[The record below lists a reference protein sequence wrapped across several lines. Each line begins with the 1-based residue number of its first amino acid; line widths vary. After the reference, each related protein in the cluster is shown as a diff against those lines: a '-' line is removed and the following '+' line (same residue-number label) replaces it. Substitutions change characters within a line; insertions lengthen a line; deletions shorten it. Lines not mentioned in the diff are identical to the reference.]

1 MEKNELL
8 RGKKL
13 FLFDMDGTLYLGN
26 RLYDFT
32 LELLDT
38 LKKTGRK
45 YLFMTNNS
53 SKSVEDYVKK
63 LEKLGIY
70 ATREEFMTSSQAT
83 AFYLHKHHEGKKLY
97 VCGTESLKQELR
109 MEGFAV
115 TTDIS
120 EVECIVMGFDT
131 ELTFQKLHDVS
142 FLLLT
147 RPELPYIATNPD
159 YVCPTEF
166 GSVPDCGSVCDM
178 IFNATG
184 KRPLVIGKPEPLMP
198 QLAMEHTGI
207 PAAQTAVI
215 GDRIYT
221 DVKSGLNAGAL
232 AILVMSGETTQAIL
246 EASPVYTEAP
256 LMPFIA
262 AKVSASC
269 ASYCKSAFT
278 SEEDCSLI

>member
-147 RPELPYIATNPD
+147 RPELPYIAPNPD
-159 YVCPTEF
+159 
-166 GSVPDCGSVCDM
+166 
-178 IFNATG
+178 
-184 KRPLVIGKPEPLMP
+184 
-198 QLAMEHTGI
+198 
-207 PAAQTAVI
+207 
-215 GDRIYT
+215 
-221 DVKSGLNAGAL
+221 
-232 AILVMSGETTQAIL
+232 
-246 EASPVYTEAP
+246 
-256 LMPFIA
+256 
-262 AKVSASC
+262 
-269 ASYCKSAFT
+269 
-278 SEEDCSLI
+278 